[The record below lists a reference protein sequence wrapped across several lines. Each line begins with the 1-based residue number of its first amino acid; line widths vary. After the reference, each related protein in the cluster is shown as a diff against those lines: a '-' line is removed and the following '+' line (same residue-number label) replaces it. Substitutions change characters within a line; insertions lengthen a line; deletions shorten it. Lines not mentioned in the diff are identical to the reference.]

1 MMKFIKLFKKKNQSI
16 FSLEERLTIYRKAKE
31 ILLSDDASKI
41 SMCSCIEL
49 SIDKYSLYDYLLLNE
64 INFPEFFALKP
75 FYKSRKDYWWPIK
88 NKQIRIKKF
97 NKLIDKLTNKLIK
110 PKWYDILK

>member
-1 MMKFIKLFKKKNQSI
+1 MKLFKKKNQSI

-31 ILLSDDASKI
+31 VFLSDEIDRLG
-41 SMCSCIEL
+41 MCFCIEL
-49 SIDKYSLYDYLLLNE
+49 CITKYSLYNYLLLNE

-75 FYKSRKDYWWPIK
+75 FYKSRKDYWWPIE
-88 NKQIRIKKF
+88 NRQIRIKKF

>member
-1 MMKFIKLFKKKNQSI
+1 MIKFMKLFKKKNQSI

-31 ILLSDDASKI
+31 VFLSDGLDRPG
-41 SMCSCIEL
+41 MCFCIEL
-49 SIDKYSLYDYLLLNE
+49 CIDKYSLYNYKLLNE

-75 FYKSRKDYWWPIK
+75 FYKSRKDYWWPIE
-88 NKQIRIKKF
+88 NRQIRIKKF